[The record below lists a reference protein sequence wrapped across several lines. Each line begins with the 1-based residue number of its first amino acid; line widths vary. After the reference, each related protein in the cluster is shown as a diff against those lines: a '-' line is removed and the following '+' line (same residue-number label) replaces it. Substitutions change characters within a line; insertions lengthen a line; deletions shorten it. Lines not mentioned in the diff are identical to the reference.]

1 MPRLSGILGNTYGSR
16 ITIRGYATYKDIL
29 KCSYSDETYQ
39 RPCDLSHVDEIKRF
53 IINSDNTFSP
63 EVVLGY
69 TLSSPF
75 LSDSPEISSPLEN
88 ILEKKGCTFQKDSVN
103 FKYNKTKDEYTITFP
118 VNKKIFR
125 RIDGNHRLLAL
136 EAVIKEKQSLEGY
149 KLPFCIILFEDNT
162 SSKQDE
168 KTIFYNINSKALPVQ
183 TEHMLSGIIP
193 EGMAHSFNDDELKSN
208 FGIEY
213 LIVRKIEQTHPALI
227 KNVEKTDWAKG
238 NVKSILLHLVK
249 YASKVEGCDL
259 PQPLEQDN
267 IATSIHKA
275 FEKIVDICGEKTCYS
290 GVIFALTK
298 LFLQSAHGEEDAAKK
313 ISCFTEWIKRNDLFT
328 LQPNDPAT
336 WEINADNILQYFEK
350 HLSSQ
355 YHTIFM
361 SRCFAD
367 EYNAIEETIR
377 RAIDETNKQFAA
389 NIKLQRV
396 DRHEEGCSGDILLR
410 VQEMMSSCGL
420 VIADLS
426 SGKPN
431 VHHEIGLAMG
441 MKKPIIL
448 LHRGLDNND
457 IKEHIPSNISMMD
470 QIRFDTHDYK
480 KLEQD
485 IKQRLQDFYRL

>member
-1 MPRLSGILGNTYGSR
+1 
-16 ITIRGYATYKDIL
+16 
-29 KCSYSDETYQ
+29 
-39 RPCDLSHVDEIKRF
+39 
-53 IINSDNTFSP
+53 
-63 EVVLGY
+63 
-69 TLSSPF
+69 
-75 LSDSPEISSPLEN
+75 
-88 ILEKKGCTFQKDSVN
+88 
-103 FKYNKTKDEYTITFP
+103 
-118 VNKKIFR
+118 
-125 RIDGNHRLLAL
+125 
-136 EAVIKEKQSLEGY
+136 
-149 KLPFCIILFEDNT
+149 
-162 SSKQDE
+162 
-168 KTIFYNINSKALPVQ
+168 
-183 TEHMLSGIIP
+183 
-193 EGMAHSFNDDELKSN
+193 
-208 FGIEY
+208 
-213 LIVRKIEQTHPALI
+213 
-227 KNVEKTDWAKG
+227 
-238 NVKSILLHLVK
+238 
-249 YASKVEGCDL
+249 
-259 PQPLEQDN
+259 
-267 IATSIHKA
+267 
-275 FEKIVDICGEKTCYS
+275 
-290 GVIFALTK
+290 
-298 LFLQSAHGEEDAAKK
+298 
-313 ISCFTEWIKRNDLFT
+313 
-328 LQPNDPAT
+328 
-336 WEINADNILQYFEK
+336 
-350 HLSSQ
+350 
-355 YHTIFM
+355 M